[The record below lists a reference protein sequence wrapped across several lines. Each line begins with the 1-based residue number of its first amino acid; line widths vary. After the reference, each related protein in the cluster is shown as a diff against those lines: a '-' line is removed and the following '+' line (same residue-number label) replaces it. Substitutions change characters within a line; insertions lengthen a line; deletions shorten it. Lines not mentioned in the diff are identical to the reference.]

1 MAYFNQEMKAQK
13 AASIKALAKE
23 YGVSLSLKVVNHS
36 KFVANIKSGAVD
48 FFGEMND
55 SAYHNPAY
63 TKEKRYI
70 ESINYGVENGFINSK
85 AREFLIKLRTIM
97 MQGNHDNSDSMTDY
111 FDVGWYIGINIGDYG
126 KPYEMT
132 A

>member
-13 AASIKALAKE
+13 APSIRALAKE

-36 KFVANIKSGAVD
+36 KFVANIKSGTVD

-63 TKEKRYI
+63 TKENRYMQA
-70 ESINYGVENGFINSK
+70 SYGIDNGFINGK
-85 AREFLIKLRTIM
+85 AREFLTKLRTIM